1 MEIKIV
7 SRWNQWTRG
16 TCGPYEFSCKH
27 FAEPS
32 QWGIE
37 ADAEHG
43 PGRVSKLEMRRAG
56 RIVCNYDR
64 GWDILP
70 AADDDLAVLA
80 LILDRFN

>member
-7 SRWNQWTRG
+7 SRCNQWTRG
-16 TCGPYEFSCKH
+16 TCGPYEFCCKH

-64 GWDILP
+64 GWDIEP
-70 AADDDLAVLA
+70 KDESTRLAYM
-80 LILDRFN
+80 ILLQQYN